1 MANRTSTIFTV
12 ASATVLAGLV
22 AYVVYFDYRRRNDT
36 EFRKKLRKDKKRV
49 TKQHAEAEEAAKV
62 AVKVSPEDLKAA
74 LAKVRD
80 EEVPTSPEDKEQY
93 FMTQVGLGEQLCAQG
108 PNFYLPAALSFY
120 RALRVYPSPVE
131 LIVIYQKTV
140 PEPIFNVVMEL
151 MNMDVSTPSPES
163 LDRPPPLSHDTSE
176 DGETSPTRTGPPS
189 ETSSQEWDT
198 VTDPGSQAAVKARV
212 EGYYNVFPRKSMN
225 VSVRPAPSDSLRKIL
240 VVEKDFKAGE
250 VIYKEEPT
258 VAVLDADLQKKGT
271 HCSHCLRDIQKGMAI
286 CPTDRLDSVYC
297 SKDCQVR
304 SKVQSQNLLFGLD
317 SVLPPELD
325 NGTGRLTEQERDRAQ
340 TQFAAYI
347 KNSTRAAPLLVAR
360 FIARQVAIETAKMMP
375 KKEGPLADE
384 FVNADKTD
392 AEYSLYDHVER
403 LRFLDGKVSDEETK
417 LLKDVLAAALPGLE
431 QSLTSE
437 RHAMYIGKMTYN
449 AIGVCFAGGRDDKPT
464 PKERP
469 EDQERTRTPYGTTR
483 QIGSGLYP
491 VSSYIAH
498 SCAPSARPSFSSGT
512 SELHLIAT
520 RNLEKGEEVT
530 MAYVDVTQ
538 HPNET
543 LAEARRRRRIEL
555 ARGWRFKCECT
566 RCVEELAAA
575 RNAAGEA
582 GSESESD
589 VGVQKDES
597 KVEDVVQRVERG
609 AKLTMPAAGPI
620 D

>member
-151 MNMDVSTPSPES
+151 MNMD
-163 LDRPPPLSHDTSE
+163 
-176 DGETSPTRTGPPS
+176 
-189 ETSSQEWDT
+189 
-198 VTDPGSQAAVKARV
+198 VKARV